1 MGRSVCVIIP
11 SVGNPDELGIALDGL
26 MAPTYYG
33 PLEVIVVGP
42 GGDPGGQQAE
52 SRGLRFIDDAGSRTR
67 ADACNVALDSTESD
81 LVMFTD
87 DDVIVPKDWVEK
99 LTRWFERPEVAG
111 VGGPHFAPPES
122 STLQQQIIDVSFCS
136 RIFTAGTNYGRRGEG
151 ELEEV
156 EQLPGVNSAY
166 RRSVLEEIGGFP
178 PQCIGAEDV
187 ILDHRIR
194 QAGHQLWTDPE
205 AVMWHR
211 RRDLSRVKRQIRN
224 YGLVRS
230 LASHEHHELRTWSHG
245 MVAMF
250 PPIVIAAVAFFFWGL
265 DNGGLASPWWDISLE
280 AVPMGWPRAG
290 VHSLVSLI
298 VLYNLIAW
306 YGAAKG
312 SSPCRT
318 PQTVFL
324 SSIATFVLHWNYGMG
339 VLRGWWRIFTGNS
352 GLQIDDRTRG

>member
-1 MGRSVCVIIP
+1 MGRSVCVVIP
-11 SVGNPDELGIALDGL
+11 SVGNADELGIALDSL
-26 MAPTYYG
+26 MAQTYYG
-33 PLEVIVVGP
+33 PLEVVVVGP
-42 GGDPGGQQAE
+42 EKDPGRQQAE

-67 ADACNVALDSTESD
+67 ADACNVALGLTESD

-99 LTRWFERPEVAG
+99 LARWFERSEVAG
-111 VGGPHFAPPES
+111 VGGPNFAPPEN

-136 RIFTAGTNYGRRGEG
+136 RIFTAGTNYGRRGESD
-151 ELEEV
+151 LEEV

-166 RRSVLEEIGGFP
+166 RRSILAEVGGFP
-178 PQCIGAEDV
+178 PGCIGAEDV
-187 ILDHRIR
+187 ILDHNIR
-194 QAGHQLWTDPE
+194 QSGHRLWTDSE
-205 AVMWHR
+205 AVIWHR
-211 RRDLSRVKRQIRN
+211 RRDLSSVKKQIRN

-230 LASHEHHELRTWSHG
+230 LASHEHHELRTWSHV

-250 PPIVIAAVAFFFWGL
+250 PPIVITAFAFFFWGL
-265 DNGGLASPWWDISLE
+265 YNGGLASPWWDISFD
-280 AVPMGWPRAG
+280 AVPLGWPRAG

-318 PQTVFL
+318 PKTVFL

-352 GLQIDDRTRG
+352 GLQIDDRVRG

>member
-26 MAPTYYG
+26 MAQTYYG

-42 GGDPGGQQAE
+42 DGDPGGQQVE

-87 DDVIVPKDWVEK
+87 DDVIVPKGWVAD
-99 LTRWFERPEVAG
+99 LARWFERDEVAG
-111 VGGPHFAPPES
+111 VGGPNFAPPES

-136 RIFTAGTNYGRRGEG
+136 TIFTAGTNYGRMGQG
-151 ELEEV
+151 ELDEV

-166 RRSVLEEIGGFP
+166 RRSVLEEVGGFP
-178 PQCIGAEDV
+178 PGCIGAEDV
-187 ILDHRIR
+187 LLDHQVRM
-194 QAGHQLWTDPE
+194 AGHRLWTDRT

-211 RRDLSRVKRQIRN
+211 RRDIRSVKKQVQN
-224 YGLVRS
+224 YGLVRT
-230 LASHEHHELRTWSHG
+230 LANHEYPELRAWSHV
-245 MVAMF
+245 MVALF
-250 PPIVIAAVAFFFWGL
+250 PPIVIAAFGFFFWGL
-265 DNGGLASPWWDISLE
+265 DNGGLASPWWDLSLD
-280 AVPMGWPRAG
+280 AVPLGWPRAG
-290 VHSLVSLI
+290 VHTLVSLI
-298 VLYNLIAW
+298 ILYNLIAF

-312 SSPCRT
+312 NSPCRT
-318 PQTVFL
+318 PKTVFL
-324 SSIATFVLHWNYGMG
+324 SSITTFALHWNYGIG

-352 GLQIDDRTRG
+352 GLQIDDRSRD